1 MSTAEFKQKVLMPP
15 RPAPKLPPDHYVT
28 PFATAAPPPDSF
40 DWREK
45 GVVTSVKDQG
55 SVGSC
60 WAFSTVENI
69 EGQWAMAG
77 NNLTSLSAEQLVDC
91 DSTYDPAKYVL
102 NQPMHVC
109 GARNFLPLSSPL
121 VLLWQQHRSVR
132 SWESGVMKFRSSRV
146 TVKGNNSYIDCEE
159 MEKDRSL

>member
-15 RPAPKLPPDHYVT
+15 RPAPKLPPDHYIT
-28 PFATAAPPPDSF
+28 PSATAAPPPDSF

-109 GARNFLPLSSPL
+109 GAGNFLPLSSPSPWCYYGSSTG
-121 VLLWQQHRSVR
+121 LLEVGRQVDEVSQLWGDGQREQ
-132 SWESGVMKFRSSRV
+132 
-146 TVKGNNSYIDCEE
+146 
-159 MEKDRSL
+159 